1 MTAKRNSVSGKQAKR
16 MLLNI
21 SGNTRGKMGAVR
33 SFESFDFPQKIN
45 CLFLLEEKWLV
56 SPLS

>member
-1 MTAKRNSVSGKQAKR
+1 MTKEEGRETLTTKRNSVSGKQAKR

-33 SFESFDFPQKIN
+33 SFESFDFLKKMN
-45 CLFLLEEKWLV
+45 CLF
-56 SPLS
+56 